1 MVTVYADRFVC
12 ISTARALAYI
22 SLQKESKWWQTA
34 SAVGLPVLQWL
45 VEIPVDLSV
54 SDGSLPVI
62 RRSLLLYAT
71 TATFVT

>member
-1 MVTVYADRFVC
+1 MVTVYADMFAC

-22 SLQKESKWWQTA
+22 SLQKESKWQAA
-34 SAVGLPVLQWL
+34 SAACPTKCL

-54 SDGSLPVI
+54 FNGSLPVI

-71 TATFVT
+71 TTTFVT